1 MHGLYELQM
10 HVLAIPVQAPP
21 PTYLSLG
28 LDTDHLTTLTN
39 NLLHW
44 LVQHVRTTIDS
55 TQPKRERE
63 RERERREGAE
73 EEEKG
78 GRGEEKRIEKKREMK
93 M

>member
-28 LDTDHLTTLTN
+28 LDTNHLTTLTN

-55 TQPKRERE
+55 TQPKRGKERE
-63 RERERREGAE
+63 REEGRGRRGREG
-73 EEEKG
+73 
-78 GRGEEKRIEKKREMK
+78 R
-93 M
+93 